1 MLSKAQWGF
10 VLKRLWRYIRHASG
24 DDAYERYLRHCEV
37 YHPDDEPLARKAYFK
52 QQQRRKWEGIRRCC

>member
-1 MLSKAQWGF
+1 